1 MKETKPNFP
10 ELYMKQTETD
20 SAYDG
25 TNTPDT
31 QPWKNGT
38 TLGRVDTSNH
48 ACKKEPCLFDHVYS
62 TEHEE
67 IRI

>member
-25 TNTPDT
+25 TYPRH
-31 QPWKNGT
+31 T
-38 TLGRVDTSNH
+38 TLE
-48 ACKKEPCLFDHVYS
+48 K
-62 TEHEE
+62 
-67 IRI
+67 